1 MDPWPVCQPPRRC
14 EEAHV
19 DVPQPPS
26 PPAVPSHGY
35 DRELWEE
42 PHKRA
47 VHANVHHGAR
57 PSPSTGTP
65 EGGKEHGGFEE
76 KEAEGDVL
84 RQVRFLP
91 GFFNETLHTMP
102 PGSSFALIRADSDMF
117 VSIYETL
124 DALYPR
130 LSGVYMLT
138 LCSP

>member
-1 MDPWPVCQPPRRC
+1 M
-14 EEAHV
+14 
-19 DVPQPPS
+19 
-26 PPAVPSHGY
+26 
-35 DRELWEE
+35 

-47 VHANVHHGAR
+47 VHASVHHGAR

-76 KEAEGDVL
+76 KGAEGDVL

-130 LSGVYMLT
+130 LSGVCMLSTMLT
-138 LCSP
+138 LTTLLLR

>member
-1 MDPWPVCQPPRRC
+1 MQVSTTARDPPVP
-14 EEAHV
+14 
-19 DVPQPPS
+19 
-26 PPAVPSHGY
+26 
-35 DRELWEE
+35 
-42 PHKRA
+42 
-47 VHANVHHGAR
+47 
-57 PSPSTGTP
+57 PSTGTP

-76 KEAEGDVL
+76 KGAGQGDML

-130 LSGVYMLT
+130 LYASQVCA
-138 LCSP
+138 CSP